1 MTAQL
6 RADDGTIVELDLD
19 RWHEPPNVEELELL
33 DRVRGPVIDLGCG
46 PGRHVIALGQR
57 GVPALG
63 VDAAPAAV
71 ATARARGALVLERSI
86 FERIPGANR
95 WGTVLLLDG
104 NIGIGGD
111 PASLLRRAATLLRRD
126 GIVLVELGPPG
137 SPTKSFEVRMERDAS
152 RSAPF
157 PWAVV
162 GVDGI
167 DDLSRANGLRV
178 DDQWKGGDRWFS
190 QLAMA

>member
-1 MTAQL
+1 VTALL
-6 RADDGTIVELDLD
+6 RAEDGTIVELDLD
-19 RWHEPPNVEELELL
+19 RWHDTPNREELELL
-33 DRVRGPVIDLGCG
+33 DRVRAPVIDLGCG
-46 PGRHVIALGQR
+46 PGRHVVALGHR

-71 ATARARGALVLERSI
+71 ARARARGALVLERSV
-86 FERIPGANR
+86 FERLPGANR

-111 PASLLRRAATLLRRD
+111 PASLLDRAARLLRSD
-126 GIVLVELGPPG
+126 GIALVELGPPG
-137 SPTKSFEVRMERDAS
+137 TATRSLNVRMERDAA

-162 GVDGI
+162 GVDAI
-167 DDLSRANGLRV
+167 DELAGTNGLRV
-178 DDQWKGGDRWFS
+178 DDQWERGGRWFS
-190 QLAMA
+190 QLAIG